1 MTILSIDYIIDVW
14 IDDNG
19 VDKLFTGLHIVSEV
33 TRIINGI
40 EVVSQVDTYLT
51 DPYKVCIT
59 DDRYIKITDG
69 CNSFKFDINDSP
81 YTLQELKDL
90 LTACYS
96 CIDVPPDLSDV
107 RRPLVK
113 EGETESTNAD
123 SITETDN
130 VFHLGKSNDGA
141 NFTTLPANAEYNRQI
156 QGGLKVNSKLTS
168 LQRLVAENTPITLTV
183 WHGFGTDGL
192 DPSAYLNY
200 TNFFATLKGALEVA
214 NMLFNN
220 YITINITGTSGGN
233 PTVYNSAQFTTN
245 KHITIQNGNISLTSS
260 IVFLN
265 CFLYFKNCTITNP
278 AFGWFNIQHTDTI
291 FDNCIL
297 NFQYTLLFGL
307 YNGTNLEFRGNTTIN
322 FNNDSG
328 LQTLINIASPISG
341 VIKLLGKSTIT
352 FNTYGQANKTVNGQI
367 ATDTAVKIIIGSK
380 AVVNWNTLDLQ
391 GCIVDYG
398 TGIAIGAT
406 VGADID
412 RTYDLNL
419 FSSTNPVISKNFT
432 SSNQNKTG
440 TLKNIVVDE
449 NGVWGVNEATSGI
462 IAKYL
467 GSVLTAALASIDF
480 TGDGVSVTS
489 SGDDILVDIPGGGGL
504 TFPQIYSMQTLEL

>member
-33 TRIINGI
+33 TRLINGI

-113 EGETESTNAD
+113 EGETEATNAD

-156 QGGLKVNSKLTS
+156 QGGLKVNSKLTN
-168 LQRLVAENTPITLTV
+168 LKRLVAENTPITLTV

-192 DPSAYLNY
+192 DPSRYLNY
-200 TNFFATLKGALEVA
+200 TNFFATLMGALEVA

-220 YITINITGTSGGN
+220 YITINILDTSVGN
-233 PTVYNSAQFTTN
+233 PTIVNTN
-245 KHITIQNGNISLTSS
+245 PQVSGKRFQIQNGNIQLSTALSFQDCYLHFIS
-260 IVFLN
+260 
-265 CFLYFKNCTITNP
+265 CTITTP
-278 AFGWFNIQHTDTI
+278 LGGWFNLQASDVLFQDCT
-291 FDNCIL
+291 L
-297 NFQYTLLFGL
+297 NFQYTFLFGL

-328 LQTLINIASPISG
+328 VQNLINISSPISG

-367 ATDTAVKIIIGSK
+367 ATDTAVKFTVGSK
-380 AVVNWNTLDLQ
+380 AVVNWGTLDLQ

-398 TGIAIGAT
+398 TGMAIGPAL
-406 VGADID
+406 GADID

-419 FSSTNPVISKNFT
+419 FSSKNPVISKNFT

-449 NGVWGVNEATSGI
+449 NGVWGVNDIVNSWTDGNQPSNPVLGYTGWNITYEWMEYWNGTNWN
-462 IAKYL
+462 KY
-467 GSVLTAALASIDF
+467 
-480 TGDGVSVTS
+480 
-489 SGDDILVDIPGGGGL
+489 
-504 TFPQIYSMQTLEL
+504 

>member
-113 EGETESTNAD
+113 EGETEATNAD

-141 NFTTLPANAEYNRQI
+141 DFTTLPANAEYNRQI
-156 QGGLKVNSKLTS
+156 QGGLKVNSKLTN
-168 LQRLVAENTPITLTV
+168 LQRLVAENTPITLNV
-183 WHGFGTDGL
+183 WRGVGTDGL

-200 TNFFATLKGALEVA
+200 TNFFATLTGALEVA
-214 NMLFNN
+214 NKLFTNS
-220 YITINITGTSGGN
+220 ITINIIGTSGGN
-233 PTVYNSAQFTTN
+233 PTIVNTN
-245 KHITIQNGNISLTSS
+245 PGVSGKRIQIQNGNIQLSTALS
-260 IVFLN
+260 FQD
-265 CFLYFKNCTITNP
+265 CYLYFINCTITTP
-278 AFGWFNIQHTDTI
+278 FGGWFNIQASDALFQDCT
-291 FDNCIL
+291 L
-297 NFQYTLLFGL
+297 NFQYTFLFGL

-328 LQTLINIASPISG
+328 VQNLINIASPISG
-341 VIKLLGKSTIT
+341 IIKLLGKSTIT

-367 ATDTAVKIIIGSK
+367 ATDTAVKFTVGSK
-380 AVVNWNTLDLQ
+380 AVVNWDTLDLQ

-398 TGIAIGAT
+398 TGIAIGPSL
-406 VGADID
+406 GADID

-419 FSSTNPVISKNFT
+419 FSKNPVISKNFT

-449 NGVWGVNEATSGI
+449 NGVWGVNDIVNSWTDGNQPSNPVLGYTGWNITYEWMEYWNGTNWN
-462 IAKYL
+462 KY
-467 GSVLTAALASIDF
+467 
-480 TGDGVSVTS
+480 
-489 SGDDILVDIPGGGGL
+489 
-504 TFPQIYSMQTLEL
+504 